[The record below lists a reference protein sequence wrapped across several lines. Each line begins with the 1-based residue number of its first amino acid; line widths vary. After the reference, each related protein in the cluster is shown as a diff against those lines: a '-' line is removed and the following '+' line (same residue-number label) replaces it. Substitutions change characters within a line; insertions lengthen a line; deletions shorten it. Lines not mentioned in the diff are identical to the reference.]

1 MKFSLTIAPS
11 FLLVLLPLSA
21 IAMPAPNADNGMP
34 AAPEDNNMPA
44 PPIDL
49 TPRALTT
56 CRVINAD
63 SEVKCR
69 AGPGFDYAV
78 RTHVY
83 PNGIYDFS
91 CYNTWQ
97 KVSFGTF
104 SCYVNGYYTDSRCTA
119 AALGKC

>member
-1 MKFSLTIAPS
+1 MKPSLTNVPN
-11 FLLVLLPLSA
+11 FLLALLPLSTL
-21 IAMPAPNADNGMP
+21 AMPTPNADNS
-34 AAPEDNNMPA
+34 MPA
-44 PPIDL
+44 PPTDL

-56 CRVINAD
+56 CRVINTD
-63 SEVKCR
+63 SEVNCR

-91 CYNTWQ
+91 CYKSGDCYNGNCTWQ

-104 SCYVNGYYTDSRCTA
+104 SCYVNGYYTDSRCTV